1 MLRSRD
7 DADLTALGERPH
19 QRHNPLLDEWVT
31 VSPHRSRR
39 PWQGAEEA
47 PPRPPPP
54 SYDPG
59 CYLCPGNER
68 AEGRRN
74 PAYQGPW
81 WFENDFPALDTGTAP
96 AASEKRARAAPSLY
110 RVRAATGVCRVVCF
124 SPRHDLH
131 LATLPE
137 AAVDQVVDLWARQY
151 QELLARPGI
160 GDIQIFENRG
170 PMMGASNPHPHCQIW
185 ADHTSPTIPAREQ
198 AAFTGWSGGCL
209 LCDYLAGELGDG
221 SRVVFR
227 EGEVVCLVPF
237 WATWPFEVMLLP
249 RTHRPDLTQLNAT
262 ERLDWARA
270 MRRLV
275 GGYDGLFGVPFPY
288 SMGIHQRSREPV
300 PFHLH
305 AHYYPPLLRSATV
318 RKFMVGYEMLAQAQR
333 DVTPEAAADRLR
345 QVAA

>member
-1 MLRSRD
+1 
-7 DADLTALGERPH
+7 
-19 QRHNPLLDEWVT
+19 
-31 VSPHRSRR
+31 
-39 PWQGAEEA
+39 
-47 PPRPPPP
+47 
-54 SYDPG
+54 
-59 CYLCPGNER
+59 
-68 AEGRRN
+68 
-74 PAYQGPW
+74 
-81 WFENDFPALDTGTAP
+81 
-96 AASEKRARAAPSLY
+96 
-110 RVRAATGVCRVVCF
+110 TGVCRVVCF

-160 GDIQIFENRG
+160 GHIQIFENRG

-249 RTHRPDLTQLNAT
+249 FTHRPDLTQLNAT